1 MHNLSMY
8 RKSKMDAKEEVGGG
22 WVTIYSFII
31 VTFFHFLISAATG
44 AAAPGWN
51 GTVNAAD

>member
-1 MHNLSMY
+1 MPKKRSG
-8 RKSKMDAKEEVGGG
+8 EVGS
-22 WVTIYSFII
+22 TIYSFII